1 LIFDFLTR
9 QLGVGL
15 LLCEKIFGI
24 MKWRNWYL
32 SMGITAVVIF
42 ASMLYLGTFLCVP
55 MENASCV
62 SFWK

>member
-1 LIFDFLTR
+1 
-9 QLGVGL
+9 
-15 LLCEKIFGI
+15 

-32 SMGITAVVIF
+32 SMGITAIVIF
-42 ASMLYLGTFLCVP
+42 TSMLYLGTFLCVP